1 MDPTI
6 VKEKKK
12 KKKRCAFDGCK
23 RKLKLT
29 DMKCRCDSIFC
40 AIHRY
45 PEAHQCSW
53 DPKSETELEKY
64 KQAAG
69 LDQIIVFSKMERI

>member
-1 MDPTI
+1 
-6 VKEKKK
+6 
-12 KKKRCAFDGCK
+12 
-23 RKLKLT
+23 
-29 DMKCRCDSIFC
+29 MKCRCDSIFC

-45 PEAHQCSW
+45 PEKHQCSW